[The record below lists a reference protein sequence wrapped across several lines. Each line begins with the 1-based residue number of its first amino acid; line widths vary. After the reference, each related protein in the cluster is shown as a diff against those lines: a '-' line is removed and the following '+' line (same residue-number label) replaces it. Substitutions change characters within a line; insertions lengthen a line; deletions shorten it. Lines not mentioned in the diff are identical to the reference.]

1 MQQQKQQQQQP
12 EQEEKEKET
21 EEEEEEEEEPQEENQ
36 SKRIYILK
44 IIKKKFQCK
53 KMLKASVI
61 DNYAKIIFPS
71 VFLLFNL
78 VYWTVYLEK
87 FFSNSKDLD

>member
-21 EEEEEEEEEPQEENQ
+21 EEEEEEEEPQEENQ